1 MRFEEE
7 EVCVEVWRGAAGAA
21 RGVDVGVVEGV
32 RVDEDEIVV
41 GVKVVIWVKLLVGI
55 VVEAIV
61 LMDWVEVVDIDS
73 VLEVVGAGVA
83 EVVAM
88 TTTVG
93 VSEVAGGVVLVVGF
107 GP

>member
-1 MRFEEE
+1 M
-7 EVCVEVWRGAAGAA
+7 EVWRGAAGAA

-41 GVKVVIWVKLLVGI
+41 GVEVVIWVELLVGI
-55 VVEAIV
+55 VVEAMM
-61 LMDWVEVVDIDS
+61 LMDWVEIVDIES
-73 VLEVVGAGVA
+73 VVGADVA
-83 EVVAM
+83 EIVAM